1 MRTGWSTASIGD
13 ISLDQAGLVE
23 RIDFR
28 FAEPPISEFA
38 IRFRSEARSG
48 LRVFAPTVRLM
59 PEMPEMPDTNSIDGS
74 IELRNFMLLSPVTS
88 TAPTIPDRLML
99 FTLRISF

>member
-1 MRTGWSTASIGD
+1 VRTGWLTASIGD
-13 ISLDQAGLVE
+13 ISLDQADLVE

-38 IRFRSEARSG
+38 IRFRSEARSV

-59 PEMPEMPDTNSIDGS
+59 PEMPDTKSIDGS
-74 IELRNFMLLSPVTS
+74 IELRNFMLLLPVTS
-88 TAPTIPDRLML
+88 TAPTTPDRLML